1 MRNKKGFIFIET
13 IITIVVLAVSL
24 LYVYSSF
31 NSILIKEKTRV
42 HYDDVSYIYR
52 TYYVK
57 NFFAKFELNDALKI
71 LNSANPL
78 IMIGCDYSNFTL
90 DTEEEFNIGYNY
102 AVNYYNTYH
111 NLNVPYSYKID
122 GFELGK
128 FIRRQQIADSK
139 GLLASDRKTRLN
151 NIGMVWGVV
160 NEYQGIFGDNEA
172 AKSICE
178 DLVNN
183 LSISSIAIALAD
195 LSYIQ
200 DCNPDDAS
208 ASSRCSYLK
217 NFSAEE
223 QVYLGTLGALDTKN
237 KYIMII
243 EYKEAET
250 TERFVRNYAWVRI

>member
-57 NFFAKFELNDALKI
+57 NFFAKFELNDVLKT
-71 LNSANPL
+71 LTPDNPMV
-78 IMIGCDYSNFTL
+78 IIGCDYS
-90 DTEEEFNIGYNY
+90 
-102 AVNYYNTYH
+102 
-111 NLNVPYSYKID
+111 
-122 GFELGK
+122 
-128 FIRRQQIADSK
+128 
-139 GLLASDRKTRLN
+139 
-151 NIGMVWGVV
+151 
-160 NEYQGIFGDNEA
+160 GIFGDRTGYQSVCN
-172 AKSICE
+172 
-178 DLVNN
+178 DLYNN
-183 LSISSIAIALAD
+183 LGIENVAVALNYLKISSEEEHD

-223 QVYLGTLGALDTKN
+223 QVYLGSLGALDTKN